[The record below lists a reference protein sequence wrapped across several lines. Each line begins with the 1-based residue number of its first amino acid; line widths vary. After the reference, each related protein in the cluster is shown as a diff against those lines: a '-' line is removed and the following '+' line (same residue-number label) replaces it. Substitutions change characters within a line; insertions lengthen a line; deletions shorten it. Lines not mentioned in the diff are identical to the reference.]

1 MASRYYG
8 CEAPPSMQRAQHAAR
23 PAGNM
28 YRQHTVPSWD
38 RNGGGAAAFAG
49 AAGANRVGRAS
60 LSGVS
65 PTRCTPTPA
74 GLVLASRG

>member
-1 MASRYYG
+1 MGSRHYG
-8 CEAPPSMQRAQHAAR
+8 CEAPLSMQRAQHAAH
-23 PAGNM
+23 PAGNV
-28 YRQHTVPSWD
+28 YGSNCAQLGPLK
-38 RNGGGAAAFAG
+38 GGDAAAFAG

-65 PTRCTPTPA
+65 PTRCRPTPA